1 MVAALFDILQY
12 LLTIL
17 TWIIIA
23 QVVISWL
30 FAFNV
35 LNPSSQGVR
44 AFANA
49 LDRILEPLYRPIRR
63 VLPDFGGIDLSP
75 LVLIILINIL
85 KMLLGG
91 AEASLLGAS

>member
-1 MVAALFDILQY
+1 MKKLI
-12 LLTIL
+12 
-17 TWIIIA
+17 
-23 QVVISWL
+23 
-30 FAFNV
+30 
-35 LNPSSQGVR
+35 LNPSSHGVR

-49 LDRILEPLYRPIRR
+49 LDRILDPLYRPIRR

-91 AEASLLGAS
+91 AEASLLGYP